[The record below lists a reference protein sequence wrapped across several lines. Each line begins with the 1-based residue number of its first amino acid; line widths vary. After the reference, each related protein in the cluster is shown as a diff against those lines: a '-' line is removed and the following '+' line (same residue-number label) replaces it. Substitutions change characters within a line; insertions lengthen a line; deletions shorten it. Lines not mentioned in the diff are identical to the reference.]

1 MNKVVLLIHTKLVG
15 YKFLFINVVLGEKMK
30 DYIYLD
36 NSATTM
42 VYQEVVDEMLPYFT
56 DIYGNSSSLH
66 TAGLNANKGVSQAR
80 KRIATALNADEN
92 EIYFTSG
99 GTEANNWILKGIA
112 TGNKHKGKHI
122 IVSEIEHHSI
132 IDSAKYL
139 IDCGFDVDFA
149 PVDKNGVVDLDK
161 LKSLV
166 RKDTILVSIMAV
178 NNEIGSIQPVKDIV
192 NIVKSVNPNTYV
204 HSDYVQAISVMSIDV
219 KKLGLDA
226 LTISSHKIHGPKG
239 VGALYVKRGV
249 KVDKFIHG
257 GEQERRMRGGT
268 TNVPAIVGF
277 GKAVELN
284 SVNLKENI
292 NKLSQISNY
301 FIEQVSSNIKYIN
314 INSPNTRSPQI
325 VNISFDLIEGE
336 SVLLWLNKNNIAV
349 STGSAC
355 ASTSLDKSH
364 VLTALG
370 LPHQLVNGAVRF
382 SFGTDIEKEDV
393 DYVITKL
400 KEIVDNLRKMSPL
413 KEEDV
418 CIMKK

>member
-1 MNKVVLLIHTKLVG
+1 
-15 YKFLFINVVLGEKMK
+15 MK

-36 NSATTM
+36 NSATTS
-42 VYQEVVDEMLPYFT
+42 VLPEVVNEMLPYFT
-56 DIYGNSSSLH
+56 EFYGNSSSLH
-66 TAGLNANKGVSQAR
+66 SAGLNANKGVNLAR
-80 KRIATALNADEN
+80 KRVATAINTEEN

-99 GTEANNWILKGIA
+99 GTEANNWIIKGVS

-122 IVSEIEHHSI
+122 IVSNIEHHSV

-139 IDCGFDVDFA
+139 IDCGFEVDFA
-149 PVDKNGVVDLDK
+149 PVDENGVIK
-161 LKSLV
+161 LEELKNLI
-166 RKDTILVSIMAV
+166 RNDTTLVSVMAV
-178 NNEIGSIQPVKDIV
+178 NNEIGSIQPIKEIV
-192 NIVKSVNPNTYV
+192 EAVKSANPNTYV
-204 HSDYVQAISVMSIDV
+204 HSDCVQAMSVMKIDV
-219 KKLGLDA
+219 KDLGVDF

-239 VGALYVKRGV
+239 VGALYIKRGV
-249 KVDKFIHG
+249 KIDKFMHG
-257 GEQERRMRGGT
+257 GEQESRKRGGT

-277 GKAVELN
+277 GKAVEINSLN
-284 SVNLKENI
+284 LEENVK
-292 NKLSQISNY
+292 KLSEISNY
-301 FIEQVSSNIKYIN
+301 FIEQVTENIKYIN
-314 INSPNTRSPQI
+314 INSPKSRSPQI

-400 KEIVDNLRKMSPL
+400 KEIVDNLRRMSPL

>member
-1 MNKVVLLIHTKLVG
+1 
-15 YKFLFINVVLGEKMK
+15 MK
-30 DYIYLD
+30 DFIYLD
-36 NSATTM
+36 NSATTN
-42 VYQEVVDEMLPYFT
+42 VLHEVVNEMLPYFT
-56 DIYGNSSSLH
+56 DIYGNSNSLH
-66 TAGLNANKGVSQAR
+66 SAGLNANKGVTLAR
-80 KRIATALNADEN
+80 KRVANALNAEEN

-99 GTEANNWILKGIA
+99 GTESNNWAIKSIA
-112 TGNKHKGKHI
+112 EGNKHKGKHI
-122 IVSEIEHHSI
+122 IVSQIEHHSI

-139 IDCGFDVDFA
+139 IDCGFEVDFA
-149 PVDKNGVVDLDK
+149 PVDKNGTVDLKK
-161 LKSLV
+161 LKTLI
-166 RKDTILVSIMAV
+166 KNDTILVSVMAV
-178 NNEIGSIQPVKDIV
+178 NNEIGSIQPIKEIV
-192 NIVKSVNPNTYV
+192 EIVKNKNPNAYV
-204 HSDYVQAISVMSIDV
+204 HSDYVQAMSVMKIDV
-219 KKLGLDA
+219 KDLGIDV

-239 VGALYVKRGV
+239 VGALFIKKGV
-249 KVDKFIHG
+249 KINKFMHG

-277 GKAVELN
+277 GKAVEINCLT
-284 SVNLKENI
+284 LEENI
-292 NKLSQISNY
+292 KKLTKISNY
-301 FIEQVSSNIKYIN
+301 FIKQLTKNIKYIN

-364 VLTALG
+364 VLTAIG

-382 SFGTDIEKEDV
+382 SFGIDIEKEDV

-400 KEIVDNLRKMSPL
+400 KEIVDNLRYLSPL
-413 KEEDV
+413 KEKDI